1 MELLL
6 GFLIVST
13 GLGILLSG
21 AAGKIWQDKGGSL
34 WTGVALAVL
43 LGLPG
48 FLWVVYRGPRG
59 P

>member
-13 GLGILLSG
+13 GLGILLS
-21 AAGKIWQDKGGSL
+21 ASAGKIWQEKGGSF
-34 WTGVALAVL
+34 WVGTALSAL

-48 FLWVVYRGPRG
+48 FLWVVYRSPS